1 MPASTEAPDW
11 PTVREE
17 ALGLVI
23 AAAEQQLMLRLV
35 GSVGI
40 RLHAPHLE
48 HLMERLRPAPK
59 DLDFVCRKQDR
70 SALRTLLEAR
80 GYENDRNMLVAME
93 GQRYLFIHR
102 ETGLKLDIFVDQLD
116 FCHRIDLRGC
126 LHRHPVTIP
135 VEQLILHKLQIVELT
150 EGDLIDLGIMLSSFA
165 PGKEGDTGAYSLDR
179 LLAPLAET
187 WGFWRTATGNLDLVR
202 DLAERGSYP
211 VLDED
216 AQARIAA
223 RANALLEAAHA
234 VPKRVPWKLRARLG
248 ERMQWW
254 QDVDDREGTY

>member
-1 MPASTEAPDW
+1 LPASTEAPDW
-11 PTVREE
+11 LTVREE

-165 PGKEGDTGAYSLDR
+165 PGKEGDTGAYSLD
-179 LLAPLAET
+179 
-187 WGFWRTATGNLDLVR
+187 LVR

-211 VLDED
+211 VLDEH